1 MIGDNF
7 IAYLDAVQRPFVK
20 LCRLRFLNPDGST
33 AFALDN
39 NVMKKWNKTF
49 IANGNISV
57 NLQNGQRRTA
67 NIDLDNVNEEY
78 SFQYG
83 KMWFGT
89 EVALDEGLILPDGTE
104 FYIQQG
110 VFLIDSPQE
119 SVQPTGDTASY
130 TLVDK
135 WSNLDGTHFGTLEN
149 TYEVPVNT
157 NIFAPISTILAED
170 RGNGLP
176 IDNTTPIYTNY
187 YNGQTQTLTDG
198 TTASLVVTPYTL
210 TTNGGN
216 TKADVILGLV
226 AMVNGMIGYDPSG
239 ALRVDPS
246 QDDIADKTKPVTWR
260 FSQKNSELLGMSYT
274 INDKDVYN
282 DYIVVGAELEN
293 NTQPKARAENF
304 DPASDT
310 NINLIGR
317 KTYREEASGYGTDK
331 MCKDLAVWKVKRATV
346 LQKSVS
352 ISCTQLMHI
361 QENTI
366 VEIERTD
373 KEGSPVERHLVQG
386 FQRPLTGTGN
396 MTINAIS
403 VLDFPNLK
411 VTTSTG
417 ESIYEG

>member
-7 IAYLDAVQRPFVK
+7 VTYLDAVKRPFIK

-49 IANGNISV
+49 IANGSIDV

-67 NIDLDNVNEEY
+67 SIELDNVNEEY

-119 SVQPTGDTASY
+119 SVQPVGDTASY

-135 WSNLDGTHFGTLEN
+135 WSNLDGTHFGNLEN

-157 NIFAPISTILAED
+157 NIFTPISDILAED

-176 IDNTTPIYTNY
+176 IDNVTPIYTDY
-187 YNGQTQTLTDG
+187 YNGMTQTLTDG
-198 TTASLVVTPYTL
+198 TTVSLVITPYTL
-210 TTNGGN
+210 TVDGGS

-260 FSQKNSELLGMSYT
+260 FSKKNSELLGMSYT
-274 INDKDVYN
+274 VNDKDVYN

-293 NTQPKARAENF
+293 NAQPKARAENF

-310 NINLIGR
+310 NINIIGR
-317 KTYREEASGYGTDK
+317 KTYREEASGYGTEK

-386 FQRPLTGTGN
+386 FSRPLTGTGN

-403 VLDFPNLK
+403 VLDFPKLK